1 MVKIFVDA
9 GHGGNDPGAQANGLS
24 EKDVTLKI
32 AKKVQEYLGEYSN
45 ATVKMSRTTDKAVS
59 LTARTNAANA
69 WGADYFLSIH
79 INAGGGTGYEDYIY
93 HTLSD
98 TSQTAKL
105 RNTIHQEVI
114 KLNGLNNRGKKKENL
129 HVLRESSM
137 PAMLSE
143 NGFIDTKADA
153 DKMKN
158 AAWINDVARGH
169 VNGLAKALGLQGG
182 NGGGNGGSKK
192 YIEILVDSLWTY
204 KTADWD
210 DKAVIVNKGDVFTVV
225 KDKFKVGAGYMYQ
238 IKSGLYITA
247 SPTYVREYT
256 K

>member
-1 MVKIFVDA
+1 MVKIYVDA
-9 GHGGNDPGAQANGLS
+9 GHGGNDPGAQGNGLQ
-24 EKDVTLKI
+24 EKNVTLQI

-45 ATVKMSRTTDKAVS
+45 ATVKMSRTTDKTVS
-59 LTARTNAANA
+59 LAARTNEANA

-79 INAGGGTGYEDYIY
+79 INAGGGTGYEDYI
-93 HTLSD
+93 HNTLSD
-98 TSQTAKL
+98 TSNTAKL
-105 RNTIHQEVI
+105 RNTIHAEVV
-114 KLNGLNNRGKKKENL
+114 KLNNLGDRGKKKENL

-143 NGFIDTKADA
+143 NGFIDTKADG

-158 AAWINDVARGH
+158 ATWINNVARGH

-182 NGGGNGGSKK
+182 SDGGGGSQK
-192 YIEILVDSLWTY
+192 YIEVLVNSLWTY
-204 KTADWD
+204 NTADWD
-210 DKAVIVNKGDVFTVV
+210 DRAVTVNKGEVFTVI
-225 KDKFKVGAGYMYQ
+225 KDKFKVGEGYMYQ

>member
-1 MVKIFVDA
+1 MVKIYVDA
-9 GHGGNDPGAQANGLS
+9 GHGGNDPGAQGNGLK

-32 AKKVQEYLGEYSN
+32 AKKVQEYLGGYNN

-59 LTARTNAANA
+59 LAARTNEANA

-79 INAGGGTGYEDYIY
+79 INAGGGAGYEDYIY

-98 TSQTAKL
+98 TSHTAKL
-105 RNTIHQEVI
+105 RNTTHAEVM
-114 KLNGLNNRGKKKENL
+114 KLNGLSDRGKKKKNL

-153 DKMKN
+153 NKMKTTS
-158 AAWINDVARGH
+158 WINDVARGH
-169 VNGLAKALGLQGG
+169 VNGLAKALGLKGG
-182 NGGGNGGSKK
+182 SGGGGGSQK
-192 YIEILVDSLWTY
+192 YIEIVADSLWTY
-204 KTADWD
+204 NTADWD
-210 DKAVIVNKGDVFTVV
+210 DRAVVVSKGEVFTVK
-225 KDKFKVGAGYMYQ
+225 KDKLKVGGGYMYQ

-247 SPTYVREYT
+247 SPDYVRVYS

>member
-1 MVKIFVDA
+1 MVKIYVDA
-9 GHGGNDPGAQANGLS
+9 GHGGSDPGAEGNGLQ
-24 EKDVTLKI
+24 EKNVTLQI

-45 ATVKMSRTTDKAVS
+45 ATVKMSRTTDKTVS
-59 LTARTNAANA
+59 LAARTNEANA

-79 INAGGGTGYEDYIY
+79 INAGGGTGYEDYI
-93 HTLSD
+93 HNTLSD
-98 TSQTAKL
+98 TSNTANL
-105 RNTIHQEVI
+105 RNTIHAEVV
-114 KLNGLNNRGKKKENL
+114 KLNNLGDRGKKKENL

-158 AAWINDVARGH
+158 ATWINNVARGH

-182 NGGGNGGSKK
+182 SDGGGGSQK
-192 YIEILVDSLWTY
+192 YIEILVNSLWTY
-204 KTADWD
+204 NTADWD
-210 DKAVIVNKGDVFTVV
+210 DRAVTVDKGEVFTII
-225 KDKFKVGAGYMYQ
+225 KDKFKVGEGYMYQ